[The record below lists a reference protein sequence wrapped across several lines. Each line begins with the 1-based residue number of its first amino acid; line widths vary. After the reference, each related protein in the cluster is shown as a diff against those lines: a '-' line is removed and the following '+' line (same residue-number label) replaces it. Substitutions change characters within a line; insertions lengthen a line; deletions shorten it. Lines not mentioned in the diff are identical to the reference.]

1 MSTLNF
7 PTNPTIGDY
16 YSVGSNTWV
25 WDGYAWVKYSSS
37 SSSPISINTGT
48 ASTSTNTGALVID
61 GGVGVSGSINI
72 GTTSTVAGAEIIT
85 TATWQDF
92 INLQTV
98 TDSGNSTTNS
108 IHILNATETTTTG
121 VGALIVDGGIS
132 AGKRVMCESLQI
144 EDSVFDST
152 QILVNNTSTVVVD
165 TYSMNQFRSAKYLI
179 QIDDGDGA
187 TADFQTI
194 EILLL
199 VDNQGTVYAT
209 EYAVLGSNGELGEFA
224 AEVDISDNVN
234 LYFTPY
240 YVGVGNTMSIKV
252 LRIGMER

>member
-1 MSTLNF
+1 
-7 PTNPTIGDY
+7 
-16 YSVGSNTWV
+16 
-25 WDGYAWVKYSSS
+25 
-37 SSSPISINTGT
+37 
-48 ASTSTNTGALVID
+48 
-61 GGVGVSGSINI
+61 
-72 GTTSTVAGAEIIT
+72 
-85 TATWQDF
+85 
-92 INLQTV
+92 
-98 TDSGNSTTNS
+98 
-108 IHILNATETTTTG
+108 
-121 VGALIVDGGIS
+121 
-132 AGKRVMCESLQI
+132 MCESLQI

-152 QILVNNTSTVVVD
+152 LVLVNNTSTVVVD